1 VKRLTVTCTCSSFHS
16 ERCRDVIPR
25 LLQGNRLAPHRDL
38 CRVLDRP
45 NPLRQCLHELL
56 DLLLHAGWSAHKLGI
71 QSLHGTVRH
80 QHGWHHCRL
89 GPHGAW
95 YRTKVCRR
103 SLPTNLEMALMRFQN
118 PLPLRLYLDVH
129 HSGRHWWRLT
139 RTLHRGILGRR
150 WLLAWSV
157 AYQFTVGTVCFS
169 LMTEI
174 PSRRLVIKTVNVGRG
189 LYCVA
194 NIVIGSVT
202 PYMLNPYV

>member
-56 DLLLHAGWSAHKLGI
+56 DLLL

-150 WLLAWSV
+150 WP
-157 AYQFTVGTVCFS
+157 T
-169 LMTEI
+169 
-174 PSRRLVIKTVNVGRG
+174 PRLVCRIPVHRRHGVLQSHDRDPLPPTRYQDCQRRPRPLLRG
-189 LYCVA
+189 QHRHRVCD
-194 NIVIGSVT
+194 SVHAQPVRLKLFT
-202 PYMLNPYV
+202 HFTED